1 MKRKEIEKCLKILDK
16 YKYDEQKNFRSDI
29 MEIIRLL
36 EIERLLRVGQSAA
49 YLDNIRGSSEYPW

>member
-1 MKRKEIEKCLKILDK
+1 MKRREIEKCLVTLNK
-16 YKYDEQKNFRSDI
+16 YKLDENKNWRPDI

-49 YLDNIRGSSEYPW
+49 YLDNIRQTSDW